1 METSLRKREQE
12 VKLTKAELENTK
24 RTLEGKLEKS
34 WTLVRFMMKV
44 LKKSQEAAKTREQL
58 VASQAAML
66 RQLQEELDEC
76 KVNIGESLKMMND
89 SHEVIQG
96 QRKTIEDLKSVVV
109 DKSSLNRTYQ
119 EIRVVNLQKTNCDVP
134 TYHSAITKALHAQ
147 QEEID
152 HLKETVSG
160 ENNMRDLLIGISK
173 AATKGSHPERK
184 VTKLRACSVPP
195 LAPPPR
201 IYGHLWG
208 SFF

>member
-24 RTLEGKLEKS
+24 RTLEGKFEKS

-76 KVNIGESLKMMND
+76 KVNIGESFKMMND

-96 QRKTIEDLKSVVV
+96 QRKTIEYLKSVVI
-109 DKSSLNRTYQ
+109 DLSSLNATYQ
-119 EIRVVNLQKTNCDVP
+119 EIRKVNLQKTNCDVP
-134 TYHSAITKALHAQ
+134 TYHSAILHAQ

-184 VTKLRACSVPP
+184 VTKLRTCSVPP
-195 LAPPPR
+195 
-201 IYGHLWG
+201 
-208 SFF
+208 

>member
-76 KVNIGESLKMMND
+76 KVNIGESLKTVND

-96 QRKTIEDLKSVVV
+96 QRKTIEDLISVV
-109 DKSSLNRTYQ
+109 
-119 EIRVVNLQKTNCDVP
+119 
-134 TYHSAITKALHAQ
+134 
-147 QEEID
+147 
-152 HLKETVSG
+152 
-160 ENNMRDLLIGISK
+160 LIN
-173 AATKGSHPERK
+173 H
-184 VTKLRACSVPP
+184 
-195 LAPPPR
+195 
-201 IYGHLWG
+201 H
-208 SFF
+208 